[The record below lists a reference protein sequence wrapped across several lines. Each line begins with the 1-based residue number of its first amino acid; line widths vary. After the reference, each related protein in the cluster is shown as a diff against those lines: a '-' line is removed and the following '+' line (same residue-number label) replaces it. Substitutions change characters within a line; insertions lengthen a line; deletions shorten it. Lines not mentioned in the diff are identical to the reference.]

1 MIFIPRYLRT
11 KIIIKKSP
19 ENSIAI
25 ENFRYS
31 VQLEY
36 PTQPGYG
43 NNRGPKSG
51 FISRTQEGK
60 FVIEPEEAPFNQQQ
74 RSNRGLDDGDEGGF
88 EVQLPPNR
96 FRTRSVA
103 IVAGYSPERLYS
115 NMPAGAFVVES
126 GMYKVNSGRAR
137 PGAVGDTGEQWERPE
152 PVYWKQVKLSVVDH
166 ILQNFCAFFINNI

>member
-1 MIFIPRYLRT
+1 MHFYFV
-11 KIIIKKSP
+11 S
-19 ENSIAI
+19 SISLI
-25 ENFRYS
+25 SYFHFQIRYS
-31 VQLEY
+31 VKLEY

-60 FVIEPEEAPFNQQQ
+60 FVIDPEEEPFNQQQ
-74 RSNRGLDDGDEGGF
+74 QRTRATDEGGDEGGF
-88 EVQLPPNR
+88 DVQLPPNR

-126 GMYKVNSGRAR
+126 GMYKVNSGRSRGA
-137 PGAVGDTGEQWERPE
+137 AVGGDPVEQWERPE
-152 PVYWKQVKLSVVDH
+152 PVYWKQVRTEVFKISQKLHS
-166 ILQNFCAFFINNI
+166 LNASINIIYDDL

>member
-1 MIFIPRYLRT
+1 LLHTRYKL
-11 KIIIKKSP
+11 
-19 ENSIAI
+19 
-25 ENFRYS
+25 
-31 VQLEY
+31 QLEY

-60 FVIEPEEAPFNQQQ
+60 FVIDPEEAPFNQQQ
-74 RSNRGLDDGDEGGF
+74 QQRTRPADDIDEGGF
-88 EVQLPPNR
+88 DVPLPPNR

-126 GMYKVNSGRAR
+126 GMYKVNSGRSSA
-137 PGAVGDTGEQWERPE
+137 GAVGEVGGQWERPE
-152 PVYWKQVKLSVVDH
+152 PVYWKQVRSLYIFTIK
-166 ILQNFCAFFINNI
+166 F

>member
-1 MIFIPRYLRT
+1 M
-11 KIIIKKSP
+11 
-19 ENSIAI
+19 
-25 ENFRYS
+25 
-31 VQLEY
+31 EY

-60 FVIEPEEAPFNQQQ
+60 FVIDPEEAPFNQQQ
-74 RSNRGLDDGDEGGF
+74 QQRTRPADDGDEGGF
-88 EVQLPPNR
+88 DVQLPPNR

-126 GMYKVNSGRAR
+126 GMYKVNSGRSR
-137 PGAVGDTGEQWERPE
+137 AVGEIGDQWERPE
-152 PVYWKQVKLSVVDH
+152 PVYWKQVRS
-166 ILQNFCAFFINNI
+166 FT

>member
-1 MIFIPRYLRT
+1 MT
-11 KIIIKKSP
+11 KRSP
-19 ENSIAI
+19 DDSIVI

-96 FRTRSVA
+96 FRTRSRQ
-103 IVAGYSPERLYS
+103 SRL
-115 NMPAGAFVVES
+115 
-126 GMYKVNSGRAR
+126 
-137 PGAVGDTGEQWERPE
+137 
-152 PVYWKQVKLSVVDH
+152 
-166 ILQNFCAFFINNI
+166 

>member
-1 MIFIPRYLRT
+1 MLNI
-11 KIIIKKSP
+11 
-19 ENSIAI
+19 
-25 ENFRYS
+25 RYS

-74 RSNRGLDDGDEGGF
+74 RSTRGGDDGDEGGF

-126 GMYKVNSGRAR
+126 GMYKVNSGRSRA
-137 PGAVGDTGEQWERPE
+137 GAVGESGEQWERPE
-152 PVYWKQVKLSVVDH
+152 PVYWKQVMLSFV
-166 ILQNFCAFFINNI
+166 IIQKMWSM

>member
-1 MIFIPRYLRT
+1 M
-11 KIIIKKSP
+11 
-19 ENSIAI
+19 
-25 ENFRYS
+25 
-31 VQLEY
+31 EY

-60 FVIEPEEAPFNQQQ
+60 FVIDPEEEPFNQQQ
-74 RSNRGLDDGDEGGF
+74 RTRATDEFDEGGF
-88 EVQLPPNR
+88 DVQLPPNR

-126 GMYKVNSGRAR
+126 GMYKVNSGRSRGA
-137 PGAVGDTGEQWERPE
+137 AVGGDPVEHWERPE
-152 PVYWKQVKLSVVDH
+152 PVYWKQVRTEFFKICQKLHSLHGIASINIIYDH
-166 ILQNFCAFFINNI
+166 L